1 MPRFSSLTGRYRRPG
16 ILSIFSIVLLLV
28 AGILIVLEILPA
40 NAYVILP
47 GEAIPVEPM
56 ISVQG
61 QPPGKTSGN
70 LYMTDVSYYKANHL
84 LEQLYGQLNPDADI
98 EQVQTFSGGL
108 SQSQYEQ
115 YNSDLMVDSIQQAE
129 AAALSAALGYKPHYL
144 LLGPEVVFVLP
155 HTPAAGLLQPGD
167 IIKSVNGEA
176 VHVTRSVAPLVRQ
189 IRPGGVVHLTVDR
202 RGHRLHLNVRTIA
215 STNGRP
221 NLHGK
226 TALIGIDMQDR
237 VKLKLPIK
245 ITVRVGNIGGPSAGL
260 MFTLGIIQR
269 LEHRDLTHG
278 CKVAGTGTIDIAGKV
293 GEIGGAK
300 QKVIAA
306 RNAGARYFLVPDVS
320 GNLNPAR
327 AHRGNVTVVPV
338 KTLHQALTFLNHL
351 KPCH

>member
-129 AAALSAALGYKPHYL
+129 AAALSAALGY
-144 LLGPEVVFVLP
+144 
-155 HTPAAGLLQPGD
+155 
-167 IIKSVNGEA
+167 
-176 VHVTRSVAPLVRQ
+176 
-189 IRPGGVVHLTVDR
+189 
-202 RGHRLHLNVRTIA
+202 
-215 STNGRP
+215 
-221 NLHGK
+221 
-226 TALIGIDMQDR
+226 
-237 VKLKLPIK
+237 
-245 ITVRVGNIGGPSAGL
+245 
-260 MFTLGIIQR
+260 
-269 LEHRDLTHG
+269 
-278 CKVAGTGTIDIAGKV
+278 
-293 GEIGGAK
+293 
-300 QKVIAA
+300 
-306 RNAGARYFLVPDVS
+306 
-320 GNLNPAR
+320 
-327 AHRGNVTVVPV
+327 
-338 KTLHQALTFLNHL
+338 
-351 KPCH
+351 